1 MAGGKLE
8 DIDFDAF
15 YDTDD
20 FAVEATIAGD
30 IEVGLFNK
38 EEIDTDRIQG
48 VYPAFRCQS
57 KYPEGTEITID
68 DVDYTVEAVLPLEF
82 GEHLHAL
89 SKDGT

>member
-8 DIDFDAF
+8 GLDFDAF
-15 YDTDD
+15 YDLDS
-20 FAVEATIAGD
+20 FAIEATIAGA

-57 KYPEGTEITID
+57 QYPEGTEVTINSIN
-68 DVDYTVEAVLPLEF
+68 YTVEAVLPLEF
-82 GEHLHAL
+82 GEFLHAL
-89 SKDGT
+89 SKDGS